1 MVSQEGACPSSCR
14 SAILGAGSRPRTNLR
29 SDDSLAETCRVQ
41 SRIVRGRNSRTELG
55 ATQGPTRLCV
65 RGRRREVCAARL
77 PVDQNTCDRRAGG
90 FGRSFGGADAMD
102 GLRGGVAGVRH
113 PNGARFPRRLAVWA
127 VSLAGGV
134 WGSRGRQCREA
145 PFGPLHGEAVQVSSV
160 GSPRFGTDERAAE
173 CFSTTKWCSVGQPP
187 RRSLEPGFYWHYVQS
202 ACMFLQR
209 RW

>member
-134 WGSRGRQCREA
+134 WGS
-145 PFGPLHGEAVQVSSV
+145 
-160 GSPRFGTDERAAE
+160 PRCGTDERAAE
-173 CFSTTKWCSVGQPP
+173 CFSATKSCSVGQPR

-202 ACMFLQR
+202 ACMFPQR

>member
-65 RGRRREVCAARL
+65 RGRRREVCAASL
-77 PVDQNTCDRRAGG
+77 PVDQNTCDRRAGA

-134 WGSRGRQCREA
+134 WGLGTRLDLGVVNRTNRVARCLEQFEHKFDMADPGDEYPEPKDRTQEQRGQHA
-145 PFGPLHGEAVQVSSV
+145 NNPIAA
-160 GSPRFGTDERAAE
+160 GTT
-173 CFSTTKWCSVGQPP
+173 SQLG
-187 RRSLEPGFYWHYVQS
+187 
-202 ACMFLQR
+202 
-209 RW
+209 